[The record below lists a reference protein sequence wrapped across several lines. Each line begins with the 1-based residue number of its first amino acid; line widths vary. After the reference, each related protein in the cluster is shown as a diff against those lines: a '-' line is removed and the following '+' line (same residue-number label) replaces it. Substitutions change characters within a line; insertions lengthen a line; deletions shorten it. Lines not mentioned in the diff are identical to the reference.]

1 MSRVLIVDDDRA
13 LCRSLQ
19 IQLEGEGH
27 EVRTSHSGNDGLTV
41 LSGWQ
46 PDLLLLDLRLPDLDG
61 LSVLKKVVMLSPGL
75 PVVMITGELE
85 MKAAIEAMRTG
96 AFDYLRKPFDFEE
109 VLLVIEKTDRRRTGY
124 VPLTALTAPSPAVQD
139 KRELVGVS
147 RSILEIVK
155 QVGLL
160 SRSRVTVLIEGESG
174 TGKELVARALH
185 EASCPECNFVAI
197 NCSALAPA
205 LLESELFGHEKGA
218 FTGAYAAKTGKLE
231 YAGQGT
237 VFLDEI
243 GDMPLEL
250 QARFLRVLQE
260 REFERVGGLAS
271 IPFQA
276 RVVAASNRD
285 LEAMVT
291 AGKFR
296 EDLFY
301 RLAVTR
307 LSLPP
312 LRKRPEDI
320 PVLSSYLVERIAHQ
334 LHSGVRGL
342 DSAALEL
349 LRSMTGRAMCAS
361 WRMSLPGRLRCAGA
375 ESWAMRISGA
385 RWAGHRLKL
394 HRKTKRSD
402 PCTRRKK
409 SISAWLWI
417 RAAGISPAPPN
428 CSRFPPL
435 PCAKKSATT
444 DSKIDLI
451 QSASF

>member
-46 PDLLLLDLRLPDLDG
+46 PDLLLVDLRLPDLDG
-61 LSVLKKVVMLSPGL
+61 LSVLKKVVMLAPGL
-75 PVVMITGELE
+75 PVVMITGEME

-109 VLLVIEKTDRRRTGY
+109 VLLVIEKTDRRRIGY
-124 VPLTALTAPSPAVQD
+124 VPLGSRTALSPDPQD

-147 RSILEIVK
+147 RSDPFEIVK

-197 NCSALAPA
+197 NCSSRLLWRASCSAMKRARLPGRTPPRPA
-205 LLESELFGHEKGA
+205 SWNMRGRGRYSWMKSA
-218 FTGAYAAKTGKLE
+218 ICRWS
-231 YAGQGT
+231 
-237 VFLDEI
+237 V
-243 GDMPLEL
+243 
-250 QARFLRVLQE
+250 QARFLRVWQE

-291 AGKFR
+291 EGKFR

-307 LSLPP
+307 LS
-312 LRKRPEDI
+312 RR
-320 PVLSSYLVERIAHQ
+320 
-334 LHSGVRGL
+334 
-342 DSAALEL
+342 
-349 LRSMTGRAMCAS
+349 CAS
-361 WRMSLPGRLRCAGA
+361 GRRIFPCFRLISWSGLPISCTAGCGG
-375 ESWAMRISGA
+375 W
-385 RWAGHRLKL
+385 K
-394 HRKTKRSD
+394 
-402 PCTRRKK
+402 
-409 SISAWLWI
+409 
-417 RAAGISPAPPN
+417 APPWS
-428 CSRFPPL
+428 C
-435 PCAKKSATT
+435 CA
-444 DSKIDLI
+444 L
-451 QSASF
+451 